1 MITEASVVLN
11 TGLRGVTGG
20 AGAHFKQVT
29 IVIPG
34 HWDPAHCR
42 ARVVEAVGGIA
53 YQVCSNRITGI
64 APLHLGHTEPQL
76 NGNLLKIIVT
86 STLSNSLDA

>member
-1 MITEASVVLN
+1 MITEASVVLD

-42 ARVVEAVGGIA
+42 TRVVEAVGGIA
-53 YQVCSNRITGI
+53 YQVCSNHITVI
-64 APLHLGHTEPQL
+64 
-76 NGNLLKIIVT
+76 
-86 STLSNSLDA
+86 TLRYTTVSNQPHHHHISMVI

>member
-1 MITEASVVLN
+1 MITEASVVLDR
-11 TGLRGVTGG
+11 GVRGVTGG

-29 IVIPG
+29 IVIPA
-34 HWDPAHCR
+34 HWEESHCGV
-42 ARVVEAVGGIA
+42 RVVEAVGGIA

-86 STLSNSLDA
+86 STLSNSPDA

>member
-1 MITEASVVLN
+1 MITEASVVLDR
-11 TGLRGVTGG
+11 GVRGVTGG
-20 AGAHFKQVT
+20 AGAHFNQVT
-29 IVIPG
+29 IVIPS
-34 HWDPAHCR
+34 HWDDSHCR
-42 ARVVEAVGGIA
+42 VRVVEAVGGIA

-86 STLSNSLDA
+86 STLSNSPDA